1 MSTLNPTSDHI
12 AADVRAEPASE
23 KILSNAAA
31 EPTSEKIISDAQA
44 EPAGASPDG
53 SLSANG
59 KGQATP
65 YASDLDQAYWY
76 VHESSAG
83 QDAAATASPHDLRRL
98 RMKIDWWI
106 VPIMFCCYTMQFI
119 DKVLLNYAAVM
130 GLNKDLKLVGNNFTN
145 TATAFFIAYLIA
157 EVPNAIVLQ
166 KVPVAKWLGA
176 NVVLWGI
183 ATACTAAAKDYHS
196 LLAARIFLGIFEAA
210 IAPSLM
216 LISSQWYTKS
226 EAAPRFSIWYA
237 GLGLGQIIGGV
248 LSYAFQQVKHP
259 AFSGWRIMF
268 VVLGLVTVTI
278 GFVTF
283 FLLPDTPMKAR
294 FLTETEKVV
303 LLKHVAINQTG
314 ISNKKFK
321 PRQVLEIL
329 VDAQLWLMTLLTVLV
344 RNPSVVERR

>member
-1 MSTLNPTSDHI
+1 MDPTH
-12 AADVRAEPASE
+12 E
-23 KILSNAAA
+23 KILSNAGAV
-31 EPTSEKIISDAQA
+31 PSTEKIASDAQA
-44 EPAGASPDG
+44 DPASSPDG
-53 SLSANG
+53 SFSGANG
-59 KGQATP
+59 KEHTAP
-65 YASDLDQAYWY
+65 YTQNLDQAYWY
-76 VHESSAG
+76 VHESATG
-83 QDAAATASPHDLRRL
+83 HDAAAVASPHGLRRL

-130 GLNKDLKLVGNNFTN
+130 GLNKDLKLVGNDFTN

-176 NVVLWGI
+176 NVILWGI

-248 LSYAFQQVKHP
+248 LSYAFQQVQHP
-259 AFSGWRIMF
+259 TFSGWRIMF
-268 VVLGLVTVTI
+268 VVLGVVTVLI
-278 GFVTF
+278 GFVTV
-283 FLLPDTPMKAR
+283 FLLPDTPMKAH
-294 FLTETEKVV
+294 FLTEPEKVT
-303 LLKHVAINQTG
+303 LLKHVAYNQTG
-314 ISNKKFK
+314 ISNKKSK
-321 PRQVLEIL
+321 LNQVLEIFMDPQIYL
-329 VDAQLWLMTLLTVLV
+329 LTLLTILV
-344 RNPSVVERR
+344 RGSGEL